1 VLVNQ
6 IIKVLDEILSRK
18 FNVFDNMIFEVIS
31 KIIFR
36 ANRDFQIGDSI
47 KIQISEKLQTP
58 FPVNLWIHLN
68 YSFNGYVDSFYQ
80 DITKKALVR

>member
-18 FNVFDNMIFEVIS
+18 FNVFNNMIFEVIS

-47 KIQISEKLQTP
+47 KIQISEK
-58 FPVNLWIHLN
+58 
-68 YSFNGYVDSFYQ
+68 
-80 DITKKALVR
+80 